1 MSAKTNYLMEWL
13 RCALPVRVKGF
24 LEVFRLLENYA
35 EIKNDECFEVVWR
48 AIVKSVFCVSKK
60 NDRLDEIYSN
70 SENLFI

>member
-1 MSAKTNYLMEWL
+1 MEWL

-48 AIVKSVFCVSKK
+48 VSVGLETCAPEKIY
-60 NDRLDEIYSN
+60 RLDELYSN